1 MKNPKLI
8 RAERRKK
15 RVRAKVQGSEDRP
28 RISIFRSNRY
38 FYAQAIDDVNQKT
51 IAAITNFPGKKGKA
65 PATKKKPIEISQD
78 LGKEFASKLKAIKI
92 ESAVLDRGPYAYNGN
107 VKAFAE
113 SLRENGITI

>member
-15 RVRAKVQGSEDRP
+15 RVRAKVQGSEERP

-51 IAAITNFPGKKGKA
+51 IAAITSFPGKNGK
-65 PATKKKPIEISQD
+65 PAEKKKPVEVSQA
-78 LGKEFASKLKAIKI
+78 LGKAFATKLKAIKI
-92 ESAVLDRGPYAYNGN
+92 ESVVLDRGPYAYNGN

-113 SLRENGITI
+113 SLRENGIII